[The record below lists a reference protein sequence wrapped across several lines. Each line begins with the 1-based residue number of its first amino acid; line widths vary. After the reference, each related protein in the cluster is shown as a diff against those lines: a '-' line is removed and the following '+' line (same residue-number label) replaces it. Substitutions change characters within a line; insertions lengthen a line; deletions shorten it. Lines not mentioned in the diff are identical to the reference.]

1 MSKYKVGDKV
11 RIVKSDRDYSEDFT
25 GQECFVV
32 GVDESGVDLQI
43 TYECGDFNTL
53 YFTNEE
59 VEPVENKVTETKWT
73 KWDGKGDMPV
83 PKGTAINVEYRNGE
97 ITYAVAGEDR
107 QGAYDWTHSKHPK
120 DIVAY
125 CVIPTEDNSKPEA
138 YSYEELNSNFKK
150 LVEQAPE
157 AVTATDIL
165 QEAAE
170 CLTAR
175 AVERDK
181 EGGERSM
188 RAAVTAFNA
197 LTGHELS
204 EVDGWNFMLMLK
216 LARSYGGCFK
226 LDDYVD
232 AAAYA
237 ALAGESAGKQ
247 HDTGI

>member
-11 RIVKSDRDYSEDFT
+11 RIVNNVMGYSEDFT
-25 GQECFVV
+25 GQECAVKDV
-32 GVDESGVDLQI
+32 TYTGVKLSV
-43 TYECGDFNTL
+43 TYKDGWFHLLRFQNDM
-53 YFTNEE
+53 
-59 VEPVENKVTETKWT
+59 VIPVEKWI
-73 KWDGKGDMPV
+73 KWDGEGDMPV
-83 PKGTAINVEYRNGE
+83 PAGTSLNVEYRDGSIE
-97 ITYAVAGEDR
+97 HAVAGEHR
-107 QGAYDWTHSKHPK
+107 RGAFDWTHTDHPR

-125 CVIPTEDNSKPEA
+125 YVMPTEDNSKPEA

-157 AVTATDIL
+157 AATATDIL

-181 EGGERSM
+181 GTSERSM
-188 RAAVTAFNA
+188 KAAVEAFNS
-197 LTGHELS
+197 LTGHKLT
-204 EVDGWNFMLMLK
+204 EVDGWNFMLVLK

-237 ALAGESAGKQ
+237 ALAGEAGAKEANNAN
-247 HDTGI
+247 